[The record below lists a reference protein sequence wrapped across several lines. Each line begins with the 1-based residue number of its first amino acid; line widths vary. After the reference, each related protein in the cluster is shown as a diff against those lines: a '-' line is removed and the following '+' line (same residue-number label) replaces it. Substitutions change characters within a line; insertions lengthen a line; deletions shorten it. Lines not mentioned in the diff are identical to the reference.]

1 MSKNLITRQANK
13 SECIFAFEEHCRW
26 QLSRRLLRKGKF
38 LYGEERKER
47 KKEAMAIF
55 WCSLK
60 SSSLL
65 PHFLICMISFRVKFG
80 TPLRNYAGWRKK
92 LKCVT
97 NCTTL
102 NAITKLKF
110 IRVFF
115 YLI

>member
-1 MSKNLITRQANK
+1 MAAVTEIVTEGK
-13 SECIFAFEEHCRW
+13 IFVWR
-26 QLSRRLLRKGKF
+26 
-38 LYGEERKER
+38 RKEEK
-47 KKEAMAIF
+47 KKEAMASF

-115 YLI
+115 LLNLTYS